1 MLNLDYL
8 SLIHPVRKPF
18 SKTTNLTINRSTA
31 FQNRKYFSRQNTQ
44 NTTQMFGVGEM
55 GHGDEVL
62 RYYKNY
68 YKLYFGSHGDNL

>member
-1 MLNLDYL
+1 MLLKELFSIVYI
-8 SLIHPVRKPF
+8 SLR
-18 SKTTNLTINRSTA
+18 INTSIA

-44 NTTQMFGVGEM
+44 NTTQMFDVGEM

-68 YKLYFGSHGDNL
+68 YKALFM